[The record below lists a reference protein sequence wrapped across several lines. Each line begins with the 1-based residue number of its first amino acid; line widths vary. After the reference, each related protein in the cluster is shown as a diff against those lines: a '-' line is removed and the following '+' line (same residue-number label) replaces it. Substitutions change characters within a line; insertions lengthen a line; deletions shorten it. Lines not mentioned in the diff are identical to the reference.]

1 MDSGGIMDKKTVIVT
16 GSTRGIGKAIA
27 TSFLKA
33 GHNVVINGRSELSS
47 ELLDYFNS
55 FSGTAHVITGDVSDS
70 SFAKQLIKETK
81 KQFKQIDVLVNNAGI
96 TRDNLIIRMSDE
108 EFDATLDVNLKGTF
122 YTSREVAKVML
133 KQRSGHIINL
143 SSVVGTVGN
152 VGQSNYAA
160 SKAGVIGLTKSLAK
174 ELAPRGVV
182 ANAIAPGFI
191 ESDMTGKLT
200 DDIKEKAL
208 ESVPLKRLGEA
219 EEVADLVEFLSSQ
232 KYITGQVFH
241 VDGGMVMNG

>member
-1 MDSGGIMDKKTVIVT
+1 MDIKTIIVT

-27 TSFLKA
+27 ASFLKA
-33 GHNVVINGRSELSS
+33 GHNVVVNGRSELSAD
-47 ELLDYFNS
+47 LLDYFNS
-55 FSGTAHVITGDVSDS
+55 FSGTAHFITGDVSDS

-81 KQFKQIDVLVNNAGI
+81 KMFKQIDVLVNNAGI

-108 EFDATLDVNLKGTF
+108 EFDATLDINLKGTF

-191 ESDMTGKLT
+191 ESDMTDKLT
-200 DDIKEKAL
+200 DEIKEKAL

-219 EEVADLVEFLSSQ
+219 QEVADLVEFLSNQ

>member
-1 MDSGGIMDKKTVIVT
+1 MDKKTVIVT

-27 TSFLKA
+27 VSFLKA
-33 GHNVVINGRSELSS
+33 GHTVVVNGRSELSD
-47 ELLDYFNS
+47 ELKEFFNS
-55 FSGTAHVITGDVSDS
+55 FPGTAYVITGDVSDS

-81 KQFKQIDVLVNNAGI
+81 KQFKKIDVLVNNAGI

-108 EFDATLDVNLKGTF
+108 EFDATLDINLKGTF

-191 ESDMTGKLT
+191 ESDMTDKLT

-219 EEVADLVEFLSSQ
+219 EEVADLVEFLSNQ